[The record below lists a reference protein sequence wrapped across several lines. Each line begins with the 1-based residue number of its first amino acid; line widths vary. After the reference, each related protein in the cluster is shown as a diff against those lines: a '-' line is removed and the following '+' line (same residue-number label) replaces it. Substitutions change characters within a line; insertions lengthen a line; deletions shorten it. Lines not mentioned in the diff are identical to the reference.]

1 MNYEIMTTN
10 NGYMI
15 FDLDNDD
22 YVYDSVGD
30 NLWDTIDEV
39 NNVLNNLKPK
49 KMKQVIKLTNVN
61 GEAILIGV
69 KSIISVKLIK
79 VTDSSKSI
87 ESGLRESFQTKI
99 ESRGAM
105 ISTNYVKESVEEIYE
120 LINQ

>member
-49 KMKQVIKLTNVN
+49 N
-61 GEAILIGV
+61 
-69 KSIISVKLIK
+69 
-79 VTDSSKSI
+79 
-87 ESGLRESFQTKI
+87 
-99 ESRGAM
+99 
-105 ISTNYVKESVEEIYE
+105 
-120 LINQ
+120 

>member
-99 ESRGAM
+99 ESIGAM

>member
-49 KMKQVIKLTNVN
+49 KK
-61 GEAILIGV
+61 
-69 KSIISVKLIK
+69 
-79 VTDSSKSI
+79 
-87 ESGLRESFQTKI
+87 
-99 ESRGAM
+99 
-105 ISTNYVKESVEEIYE
+105 
-120 LINQ
+120 